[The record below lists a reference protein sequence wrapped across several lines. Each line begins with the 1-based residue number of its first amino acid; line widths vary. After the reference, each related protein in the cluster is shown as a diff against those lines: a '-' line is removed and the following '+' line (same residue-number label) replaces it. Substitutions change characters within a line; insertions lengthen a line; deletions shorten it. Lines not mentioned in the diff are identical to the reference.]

1 MQAAQG
7 QTGASVFGS
16 DPWGI
21 PSIYPAA
28 IISIGLLVIVSLMT
42 PPPTEAELAPIF
54 GEPAAKA

>member
-1 MQAAQG
+1 MEAAQG

-28 IISIGLLVIVSLMT
+28 AISIGLLIVVSLLT
-42 PPPTEAELAPIF
+42 PPPTDAQLNPIF
-54 GEPAAKA
+54 GKPTTKA